1 MTEQPP
7 VLGEPTAA
15 PPLPDVAPGEKRK
28 KNKKDKKEKKEENR
42 GIETMYRV
50 TYQNH
55 ISLSQLADNKANML
69 ISING
74 LIISVI
80 ISVVI
85 AIVTRTD
92 TVLWSLAPM
101 LILIVGCMLSLA
113 FAIIAARPRLNRSA
127 VTIDQVRNETGNVLF
142 FGHFTSMPMAEF
154 QESLSVLMKD
164 RRLLYAHLGRQLYH
178 MGESLNGKYRY
189 LQFAYNAFLAST
201 TLATGLFVL
210 MYATGRFAPLP

>member
-1 MTEQPP
+1 MTQQPP
-7 VLGEPTAA
+7 ELDERPTEPPQPEAA
-15 PPLPDVAPGEKRK
+15 PGGEKRK
-28 KNKKDKKEKKEENR
+28 SKKDKKKEKEENR

-92 TVLWSLAPM
+92 PVLWSLAP
-101 LILIVGCMLSLA
+101 LLVLIVGCMVSLA
-113 FAIIAARPRLNRSA
+113 FAIIAARPRVNRSA

-164 RRLLYAHLGRQLYH
+164 RRLLYAHLGRQLYL